1 MTAVECGTTPR
12 VYINGHQVDSMVYNL
27 GWVFSGNFAL
37 YLGAGQRDNASVS
50 FDDLS
55 IWFNP

>member
-1 MTAVECGTTPR
+1 MGAQITL
-12 VYINGHQVDSMVYNL
+12 YINGHHVSSVTIPAVY
-27 GWVFSGNFAL
+27 VFAGNFAL
-37 YLGAGQRDNASVS
+37 YLGAGQRDDASVS